1 MKKFNLLFLMTILLT
16 PFAFGQ
22 AEKVSTAPKWVS
34 NPIHAEG
41 QTSKLVTVT
50 DYGITKEEARERAFK
65 ALHEGGRKLNEG
77 YRIIEEYWDF
87 KGNWAY
93 GYFFVQISNELKCT
107 NWEHVEMETT
117 KYPFSARC
125 FVPGMA
131 QIYKGSK
138 VKGGLII
145 GGEVLGVAG
154 IVTCFSMKGQNER
167 WAQESRKAN
176 DIQYYTDR
184 ADMWQ
189 NIGYGAIAFTAA
201 IYIYNVIDGAIAPGK
216 KHIQIGSKSYN
227 YALAP
232 MVTTR
237 GDLGL
242 AMRVNF

>member
-1 MKKFNLLFLMTILLT
+1 MKRILLLISIIALASFAQAQINRKT
-16 PFAFGQ
+16 P
-22 AEKVSTAPKWVS
+22 EWVT
-34 NPIHAEG
+34 NPIYLDG
-41 QTSKLVTVT
+41 DKSKV
-50 DYGITKEEARERAFK
+50 ITKLNIFGTDQNEAKEKLRNSIKEEYSDF
-65 ALHEGGRKLNEG
+65 
-77 YRIIEEYWDF
+77 RIIDQYWTNSPDNNWTYGSF
-87 KGNWAY
+87 LVQVCKGD
-93 GYFFVQISNELKCT
+93 KCT
-107 NWEHVEMETT
+107 NWEHVEMNTT
-117 KYPFSARC
+117 RYPFSARC

-154 IVTCFSMKGQNER
+154 IVTCFGMKAQNER
-167 WAQESRKAN
+167 WLQESKKAS
-176 DIQYYTDR
+176 DIQYYSDR

-201 IYIYNVIDGAIAPGK
+201 IYIYNVIDGAIAPGQ

>member
-1 MKKFNLLFLMTILLT
+1 MKRILLLVSIIALAS
-16 PFAFGQ
+16 FAHAQ
-22 AEKVSTAPKWVS
+22 INRKIPKWVTD
-34 NPIHAEG
+34 PIYLDG
-41 QTSKLVTVT
+41 NKSKV
-50 DYGITKEEARERAFK
+50 ITKLNIFGVDQTEVKEKLRQAIKEEYSDF
-65 ALHEGGRKLNEG
+65 
-77 YRIIEEYWDF
+77 RIIDQYWTNSSDNNWTYGSF
-87 KGNWAY
+87 LVQVCKG
-93 GYFFVQISNELKCT
+93 SNCT

-154 IVTCFSMKGQNER
+154 IVTCFGMKAQNER
-167 WAQESRKAN
+167 WLQESKKAS
-176 DIQYYTDR
+176 DIQYYSDR

-201 IYIYNVIDGAIAPGK
+201 IYIYNVIDGAIAPGQ

>member
-1 MKKFNLLFLMTILLT
+1 MLSPL
-16 PFAFGQ
+16 AFCQ
-22 AEKVSTAPKWVS
+22 TEKAKPDWAA
-34 NPIHAEG
+34 NPIHLDG
-41 QTSKLVTVT
+41 KTSKLVTLT
-50 DYGITKEEARERAFK
+50 DYGITKEDARERAFK
-65 ALHEGGRKLNEG
+65 SLHEGGRKLNEG
-77 YRIIEEYWDF
+77 YRVIEEFWEF

-93 GYFFVQISNELKCT
+93 GYFLVQISNELNCT
-107 NWEHVEMETT
+107 NWEHVEMNTT

-154 IVTCFSMKGQNER
+154 IVTCFGMKAQNER
-167 WAQESRKAN
+167 WLQESKKAS
-176 DIQYYTDR
+176 DIQYYSDR

-201 IYIYNVIDGAIAPGK
+201 IYIYNVIDGAIASGQ

>member
-1 MKKFNLLFLMTILLT
+1 MRRLVLLSLLFSLLSPLVFCQT
-16 PFAFGQ
+16 
-22 AEKVSTAPKWVS
+22 EKVKSQPDWVS
-34 NPIHAEG
+34 NPIHLEG
-41 QTSKLVTVT
+41 KSSKLVTLT
-50 DYGITKEEARERAFK
+50 DYGITKEDARERAFQ
-65 ALHEGGRKLNEG
+65 ALNEGGRKLNEG
-77 YRIIEEYWDF
+77 YRVIEEYWEF

-93 GYFFVQISNELKCT
+93 GYFLVQIANDLKCT
-107 NWEHVEMETT
+107 NWEHVEMNTT

-131 QIYKGSK
+131 QFYKGSK

-154 IVTCFSMKGQNER
+154 IVTCFSMKAQNER
-167 WAQESRKAN
+167 WLQESKKAS
-176 DIQYYTDR
+176 DREYYSDR

-201 IYIYNVIDGAIAPGK
+201 IYVYNVIDGAIAPGK
-216 KHIQIGSKSYN
+216 KHIQIGLKSYN

-232 MVTTR
+232 MVTMN